1 MNPDYTHM
9 TVILDRSGSMEEIR
23 DDIIGGFNRFLGD
36 HKAQP
41 GKATL
46 TVVQF
51 DGQDP
56 YELIHQFR
64 PLHEVAP
71 LDRETYVP
79 RGSTPLLDAVGRGIN
94 DIEAAI
100 GKLSE
105 AERPAKVIVGIV
117 TDGQENASTEFTRDQ
132 VTKMIKA
139 KTDEDAW
146 EFVFL
151 SADLAAF
158 DEAGELGVAG
168 MKRLLF
174 AKGKVG
180 TAEAWRAFS
189 REAGSFRRV
198 GRHMIGFAE
207 EDRERAAEPD
217 KK

>member
-1 MNPDYTHM
+1 MQTDYTHM

-23 DDIIGGFNRFLGD
+23 DDIIGGFSRFLGD
-36 HKAQP
+36 QQAQP
-41 GKATL
+41 GQATL

-56 YELIHQFR
+56 YEVIHRFR
-64 PLHEVAP
+64 PLHEVSP
-71 LDRETYVP
+71 LDRSTYVP
-79 RGSTPLLDAVGRGIN
+79 RGSTPLMDAVGRGIH

-100 GKLSE
+100 GKLPE
-105 AERPAKVIVGIV
+105 TDRPSKVIVAIV
-117 TDGQENASTEFTRDQ
+117 TDGQENASAEFGRDQ

-139 KTDEDAW
+139 KTDGNAW

-158 DEAGELGVAG
+158 DEAGDIGIPA
-168 MKRLLF
+168 MKRMLF
-174 AKGKVG
+174 DKGSMG

-189 REAGSFRRV
+189 REAGSLRRDS
-198 GRHMIGFAE
+198 RHQIGFAE
-207 EDRERAAEPD
+207 ADRRRSAEPD